1 MTVSTEPMPSLSL
14 PSPAKINLFLHI
26 TGQRDN
32 GYHDLQTIFQLLDFG
47 DNLTF
52 YPNESGKIHLNGN
65 IDGVDEKN
73 NLIVRAAKLLQSS
86 TGCSKG
92 CTIELDKKLPL
103 GAGLGGGS
111 SNAATSLVALNAL
124 WECGLATDVLA
135 ELGKKLGADVPVFIY
150 GQSAFAEGIG
160 EILTPMELPKK
171 WFLVVTPD
179 CQVSTEEIFSHPQLT
194 RNSSPIKIRA
204 LSEGQ
209 YRNDCQKVVVSLY
222 PAVEKAL
229 KWAENFAAP
238 LMTGTGASV
247 FCSFDN
253 QAEANRALA
262 ELPEKWSGF
271 VAKSMNSSS
280 LHLKLSEFFTG
291 AWPSG

>member
-52 YPNESGKIHLNGN
+52 YPNESGKIQLNGN

-73 NLIVRAAKLLQSS
+73 NLIILAAKLLQAS
-86 TGCSKG
+86 TGCVKG
-92 CTIELDKKLPL
+92 CIIDLDKKLPL

-111 SNAATSLVALNAL
+111 SNAATTLMALNTL
-124 WECGLATDVLA
+124 WECGLTTDALA
-135 ELGKKLGADVPVFIY
+135 ELGQKLGADVPVFIH
-150 GQSAFAEGIG
+150 GQSAFAEGVG
-160 EILTPMELPKK
+160 EILTPLELPKK
-171 WFLVVTPD
+171 WFLVITPN

-209 YRNDCQKVVVSLY
+209 YRNDCQEVVVSLY

-229 KWAENFAAP
+229 KWAGNFAAP

-253 QAEANRALA
+253 RADADKVLA
-262 ELPEKWSGF
+262 QLPEQWSGF
-271 VAKSMNSSS
+271 VARSVNNSP
-280 LHLKLSEFFTG
+280 LHLKLSNCFTG
-291 AWPSG
+291 ASPSG